1 MERGILIRNLCK
13 APDGQPT
20 SSIQFMRQNA
30 VNRLAEDIL
39 HRKELERKLKSAQ
52 ESERYW
58 RNEVA
63 VFDFQLQERAR
74 EVNGL

>member
-1 MERGILIRNLCK
+1 VERGILIRNFTK

-20 SSIQFMRQNA
+20 SSIQFMRSNA

-39 HRKELERKLKSAQ
+39 HVKELERKLASAR

>member
-1 MERGILIRNLCK
+1 MERGILIRNFSK

-20 SSIQFMRQNA
+20 SSIHTMRNNA
-30 VNRLAEDIL
+30 VNRLAEDELYI
-39 HRKELERKLKSAQ
+39 RDLERRLKSAR
-52 ESERYW
+52 ESQRYW
-58 RNEVA
+58 KNEVA

>member
-1 MERGILIRNLCK
+1 VERGILIRNFTK

-20 SSIQFMRQNA
+20 SNIQFMRSNA

-39 HRKELERKLKSAQ
+39 HVKELERRLTSAR